1 MEHTMKKAFRII
13 VPIILALAIFLCL
26 GWYLFRYDREFTRDS
41 LLYCARYFDNRGN
54 LALASWF
61 YDRAYDQ
68 AGDND
73 DVAIELANQHK
84 ADGNYTQAEA
94 TLAKAIEDGGGI
106 KLYIALCK
114 TYAEQDKL
122 LDCVTLL
129 GSVTNPQI
137 KAELDAMR
145 PAAPTATPEPGFY
158 NQYISV
164 TVTAAEGSLY
174 VNASGEYPSIHEN
187 AYTAP
192 IPLVAGEN
200 TIYALSVAD
209 NGLVSPLAIFGY
221 TVGGVIEEVQFT
233 DSAVESQLRE
243 MLQIG
248 SDTVLFSNE
257 LWSVTSFTMPDN
269 ATSYADLKYLPY
281 LEELTI
287 SDGHSGGLSTISSLA
302 KLTKLNIT
310 NTSISAEDLAVIGAL
325 PKLERLTLHNC
336 SLSTTA
342 GLEKATALRYL
353 DLSNNT
359 IRNISGLSQMA
370 SLQEVYL
377 QNNALNDLSALS
389 AIKTITKL
397 NVSGNS
403 LTSIAPICKI
413 GGMTWLDASNN
424 QLTSV
429 EAIGDLAM
437 LKELYLSKNQLTDIS
452 TLDSCTNLQIL
463 YLDNNQLAEISSIS
477 SLTQLTMLDFSY
489 NAVTELPAFDDAC
502 RLVAINGSHN
512 LLEKLDTLGGLRHL
526 NNVYMDY
533 NENIES
539 IEPLAA
545 CPVLIRVDVYGT
557 KVTEVTMLTEQSI
570 IVNYNP
576 VQEETE

>member
-1 MEHTMKKAFRII
+1 MKKAFRII
-13 VPIILALAIFLCL
+13 VPIILVFAILLCM
-26 GWYLFRYDREFTRDS
+26 GWYLFSYDRDFTRDS

-54 LALASWF
+54 RALASWF

-73 DVAIELANQHK
+73 DVAIELAEQHK

-129 GSVTNPQI
+129 SSVTNPQI

-145 PAAPTATPEPGFY
+145 PAVPTATPAPGFY

-164 TVTAAEGSLY
+164 TVSADEGTLY
-174 VNASGEYPSIHEN
+174 VNALGEYPSIHKD

-192 IPLVAGEN
+192 VPLVAGEN
-200 TIYALSVAD
+200 TIYAVSVAD

-221 TVGGVIEEVQFT
+221 TVGGVIEEVEFT
-233 DSAVESQLRE
+233 DPAVEAQLRE

-248 SDTVLFSNE
+248 ADTVLYSNE
-257 LWSVTSFTMPDN
+257 LWSITSFTMPEN
-269 ATSYADLKYLPY
+269 AKSYSDLQYLPY

-287 SDGHSGGLSTISSLA
+287 NNGVRGDLSVISSFAKLSTLHIS
-302 KLTKLNIT
+302 
-310 NTSISAEDLAVIGAL
+310 NTSVSAEDLAVIGAL
-325 PKLERLTLHNC
+325 PKLERLTLNNC
-336 SLSTTA
+336 GLSTTV
-342 GLEKATALRYL
+342 GLEKAVTLRYL
-353 DLSNNT
+353 NLSNNT
-359 IRNISGLSQMA
+359 IRNISALSQMT

-377 QNNALNDLSALS
+377 QNNALNDLSDLS

-397 NVSGNS
+397 NVSGNA
-403 LTSIAPICKI
+403 LTTVAPICSI
-413 GGMTWLDASNN
+413 GGMVWLDVSNN

-429 EAIGDLAM
+429 ETLGDLVM
-437 LKELYLSKNQLTDIS
+437 LKELYLSKNHLTDIS
-452 TLDSCTNLQIL
+452 TLDTCTNLQTL
-463 YLDNNQLAEISSIS
+463 YVDNNELTEISAVSH
-477 SLTQLTMLDFSY
+477 LTQLTMLDFSY
-489 NAVTELPAFDDAC
+489 NAVIELPAFPADC
-502 RLVAINGSHN
+502 KLVAINGSHN
-512 LLEKLDTLGGLRHL
+512 LLEKLDALSGLSHL

-539 IEPLAA
+539 VEPLTS

-557 KVTEVTMLTEQSI
+557 KVTEVTMLTEQSV

-576 VQEETE
+576 VQEEE

>member
-1 MEHTMKKAFRII
+1 MKKAFRII
-13 VPIILALAIFLCL
+13 VPIVLTLAILLCM
-26 GWYLFRYDREFTRDS
+26 GWYLFSYDREFTRDS

-54 LALASWF
+54 RTLASWF

-106 KLYIALCK
+106 NLYIALCQ

-129 GSVTNPQI
+129 SSVTNPEI

-145 PAAPTATPEPGFY
+145 PAAPAATPAPGFY

-164 TVTAAEGSLY
+164 TVESEDNRLY
-174 VNASGEYPSIHEN
+174 VNALGEYPSIHKD

-200 TIYALSVAD
+200 TIYALSVSD

-221 TVGGVIEEVQFT
+221 TVGGVIEQVEFT
-233 DSAVESQLRE
+233 DSTVEAQLRE
-243 MLQIG
+243 MLQV
-248 SDTVLFSNE
+248 DANTVLFSNE
-257 LWSVTSFTMPDN
+257 LWSVTSFTMPEN
-269 ATSYADLKYLPY
+269 VSSYADLKYLPY

-287 SDGHSGGLSTISSLA
+287 SGGNASDLSSISSLA
-302 KLTKLNIT
+302 KLTALNIT
-310 NTSISAEDLAVIGAL
+310 NTPVSADDLLVIGAL
-325 PKLERLTLHNC
+325 PKLERLTLSNC
-336 SLSTTA
+336 SLSTTS
-342 GLEKATALRYL
+342 GLEKATGLRYL
-353 DLSNNT
+353 NLSNNT
-359 IRNISGLSQMA
+359 IRNISALAQLPN
-370 SLQEVYL
+370 LQELYL
-377 QNNALNDLSALS
+377 QNNALNDLSDLS

-403 LTSIAPICKI
+403 LVSIAPICDI
-413 GGMTWLDASNN
+413 NGMTWLDASNN
-424 QLTSV
+424 QLSSV
-429 EAIGDLAM
+429 ETIGDLAM

-452 TLDSCTNLQIL
+452 ALDSCIDLQIL
-463 YLDNNQLAEISSIS
+463 YLDNNQLTDISSIGT
-477 SLTQLTMLDFSY
+477 LAQLTMLDFSY
-489 NAVTELPAFDDAC
+489 NAIEELPAFSGNC
-502 RLVAINGSHN
+502 KLVAINGSHN
-512 LLEKLDTLGGLRHL
+512 LLEKLDALGGLSHL

-539 IEPLAA
+539 VEPLAT

-576 VQEETE
+576 VQEEVE

>member
-1 MEHTMKKAFRII
+1 MKKAFRII
-13 VPIILALAIFLCL
+13 VPIILVLAILLCL
-26 GWYLFRYDREFTRDS
+26 GWYLFSYDREFARDS
-41 LLYCARYFDNRGN
+41 LLYFARYFDSNGNR
-54 LALASWF
+54 ALASWF

-68 AGDND
+68 AADND

-106 KLYIALCK
+106 DLYIALCK

-129 GSVTNPQI
+129 SSVTNPQI

-145 PAAPTATPEPGFY
+145 PAAPTATPSPGFY

-164 TVTAAEGSLY
+164 TVTADEGSLY
-174 VNASGEYPSIHEN
+174 VNASGEYPSIQKD

-192 IPLVAGEN
+192 VPLVAGEN
-200 TIYALSVAD
+200 TIYALSVSD
-209 NGLVSPLAIFGY
+209 NGLVSPLSILGY
-221 TVGGVIEEVQFT
+221 TVGGVIEEVKFT
-233 DSAVESQLRE
+233 DSAVETQLRE
-243 MLQIG
+243 TLKVD
-248 SDTVLFSNE
+248 SNTVLFSNE
-257 LWSVTSFTMPDN
+257 LWTVTSFILPEN

-287 SDGHSGGLSTISSLA
+287 NNGPSGEMSTISSLA
-302 KLTKLNIT
+302 KLTKL
-310 NTSISAEDLAVIGAL
+310 SISNTTISTEDLAIIGAL
-325 PKLERLTLHNC
+325 PKLERLTLSNC
-336 SLSTTA
+336 NLSTTA

-359 IRNISGLSQMA
+359 IRNISGLSQL
-370 SLQEVYL
+370 SNLQEVYL
-377 QNNALNDLSALS
+377 QNNALNDLSSLS
-389 AIKTITKL
+389 NTKTITKL

-403 LTSIAPICKI
+403 LTSIAPLSNIS
-413 GGMTWLDASNN
+413 GMTWLDVSNN

-429 EAIGDLAM
+429 EGIAGLTM

-452 TLDSCTNLQIL
+452 IIDSCTELQVL
-463 YLDNNQLAEISSIS
+463 YVDNNLLTEISAIGN
-477 SLTQLTMLDFSY
+477 LVQLTMLDFSH
-489 NAVTELPAFDDAC
+489 NVITELPAFSSNC
-502 RLVAINGSHN
+502 KLVAINGSHN
-512 LLEKLDTLGGLRHL
+512 LLEKLDALAGLSHL

-539 IEPLAA
+539 VEPLAT

-576 VQEETE
+576 VQETA

>member
-1 MEHTMKKAFRII
+1 MKKAFRII
-13 VPIILALAIFLCL
+13 VPIVLTLAILLCM
-26 GWYLFRYDREFTRDS
+26 GWYLFSYDREFTRDS

-54 LALASWF
+54 RTLASWF

-106 KLYIALCK
+106 NLYIALCQ

-129 GSVTNPQI
+129 SSVTNPEI

-145 PAAPTATPEPGFY
+145 PAAPAATPAPGFY

-164 TVTAAEGSLY
+164 TVESEDNRLY
-174 VNASGEYPSIHEN
+174 VNALGEYPSIHKD

-200 TIYALSVAD
+200 TIYALSVSD

-221 TVGGVIEEVQFT
+221 TVGGVIEQVEFT
-233 DSAVESQLRE
+233 DSTVEAQLRE
-243 MLQIG
+243 MLQV
-248 SDTVLFSNE
+248 DANTVLFSNE
-257 LWSVTSFTMPDN
+257 LWSVTSFTMPEN
-269 ATSYADLKYLPY
+269 VSSYADLKYLPY

-287 SDGHSGGLSTISSLA
+287 SGGNASDLSSISSLA
-302 KLTKLNIT
+302 KLTTLDIT
-310 NTSISAEDLAVIGAL
+310 NTPVSAGDLLVIGAL
-325 PKLERLTLHNC
+325 PKLERLTLSNC
-336 SLSTTA
+336 SLSTTS
-342 GLEKATALRYL
+342 GLEKATGLRYL
-353 DLSNNT
+353 NLSNNT
-359 IRNISGLSQMA
+359 IRNISALAQLPN
-370 SLQEVYL
+370 LQELYL
-377 QNNALNDLSALS
+377 QNNALNDLSDLS

-403 LTSIAPICKI
+403 LVSIAPICDI
-413 GGMTWLDASNN
+413 NGMTWLDASNN
-424 QLTSV
+424 QLSSV
-429 EAIGDLAM
+429 ETIGDLAM

-452 TLDSCTNLQIL
+452 ALDSCIDLQIL
-463 YLDNNQLAEISSIS
+463 YLDNNQLTDISSIGT
-477 SLTQLTMLDFSY
+477 LAQLTMLDFSY
-489 NAVTELPAFDDAC
+489 NAIEELPAFSGNC
-502 RLVAINGSHN
+502 KLVAINGSHN
-512 LLEKLDTLGGLRHL
+512 LLEKLDALGGLSHL

-539 IEPLAA
+539 VEPLAT

-576 VQEETE
+576 VQEEVE